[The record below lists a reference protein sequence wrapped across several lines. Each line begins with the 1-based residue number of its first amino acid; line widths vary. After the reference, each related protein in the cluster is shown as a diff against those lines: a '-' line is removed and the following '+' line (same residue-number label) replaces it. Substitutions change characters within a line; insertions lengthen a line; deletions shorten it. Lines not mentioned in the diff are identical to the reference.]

1 LLEILFLNYKIAKI
15 PKKFAMKR
23 DLITIDQLSVAEINQ
38 IHKLAKKY
46 FSKTNSCPINILCK
60 KLRAFFCRFLA
71 PISFFY
77 NNQKLKRKL
86 LVNFFFEN
94 STRTRMS
101 FEIAARRSGCDVV
114 NIDISLSS
122 LKKGESIID
131 TAKTINAMRPDF
143 VAIRHN
149 SSGMT
154 QLLKNYID
162 ASLINAGDGTNEHPS
177 QALLDSFVIRQHKGD
192 LHNLKIAIC
201 GDVLHS
207 RVARSNIKLL
217 TKFGAKINV
226 ITPPT
231 LMPVGFRKWLEQKFQ
246 IQVFSDLAAGITD
259 VDVVMML
266 RIQQERMLG
275 CYIPSLSEYFKLYGL
290 THEKLVAAKK
300 NVLVLHPGPINRN
313 VEISDELADDKNFS
327 LILEQVEAGVCVRQ
341 ALLQFLENG

>member
-1 LLEILFLNYKIAKI
+1 
-15 PKKFAMKR
+15 MKR
-23 DLITIDQLSVAEINQ
+23 DLISIDQLSVAEINQ

-46 FSKTNSCPINILCK
+46 FSKQNSCPITACCK
-60 KLRAFFCRFLA
+60 KLRAVFGGSLARVFLGR
-71 PISFFY
+71 
-77 NNQKLKRKL
+77 NNQKLKGKL

-101 FEIAARRSGCDVV
+101 FEIAARRAGADVV
-114 NIDISLSS
+114 NLDISLSS

-149 SSGMT
+149 SSGIVE
-154 QLLKNYID
+154 LLKKYIN

-177 QALLDSFVIRQHKGD
+177 QALLDSFVIKQHKGD
-192 LHNLKIAIC
+192 LRKLKIAIC

-217 TKFGAKINV
+217 TKFGAEIKV

-231 LMPVGFRKWLEQKFQ
+231 LMPVDYKQWLQEKFN
-246 IQVFSDLAAGITD
+246 IKVFDNLADGIIG

-275 CYIPSLSEYFKLYGL
+275 CYIPSLAEYAKLYGL
-290 THEKLVAAKK
+290 NHEKLALAGKGA
-300 NVLVLHPGPINRN
+300 LVLHPGPINRD
-313 VEISDELADDKNFS
+313 VEISSELADDQSVS
-327 LILEQVEAGVCVRQ
+327 LILEQVEAGVAVRR
-341 ALLQFLENG
+341 ALLEIL

>member
-1 LLEILFLNYKIAKI
+1 
-15 PKKFAMKR
+15 MKR
-23 DLITIDQLSVAEINQ
+23 DLISIDQLSVEEINA

-46 FSKTNSCPINILCK
+46 FLKPKANK
-60 KLRAFFCRFLA
+60 KLA
-71 PISFFY
+71 S
-77 NNQKLKRKL
+77 KL

-101 FEIAARRSGCDVV
+101 FEIAAMRSGANVV
-114 NIDISLSS
+114 NLDISLSS

-131 TAKTINAMRPDF
+131 TAKTISAMNPDF

-149 SSGMT
+149 SSGT
-154 QLLKNYID
+154 VSLLKKYIN

-192 LHNLKIAIC
+192 LSKLKIAIC

-217 TKFGAKINV
+217 TKFGAEVRV

-231 LMPVGFRKWLEQKFQ
+231 LMPTDYKQWLKEKWNIKAF
-246 IQVFSDLAAGITD
+246 DNLAEGIAG

-275 CYIPSLSEYFKLYGL
+275 CYIPSLAEYFKIYGL
-290 THEKLVAAKK
+290 THQKLALAQK
-300 NVLVLHPGPINRN
+300 NALVLHPGPINRD
-313 VEISDELADDKNFS
+313 VEISSDLADDTSIS
-327 LILEQVEAGVCVRQ
+327 LVLEQVEAGVAVRR
-341 ALLQFLENG
+341 ALLEIIQH